1 MNGPLATLY
10 LGWLRARLRSTIF
23 WTLGVAAI
31 VVATAAFYPA
41 LKNFFADFQ
50 SQGTAGVSS
59 LLGLTE
65 GIDPSSPLG
74 YLWSNLYSNVV
85 PWMLMALGIALG
97 AAAIAG
103 DEEAGTLEYTL
114 SSTATRS
121 QILITRFAGVFTVL
135 FGVAALSGLALLA
148 SAPLFNLT
156 GDMTVTIDG
165 RTLTNPGLGLSN
177 VAVGTFAAF
186 AVATA
191 EAGIAFLVGAM
202 TGNRGRAIGVATGI
216 AVASYLFYT
225 LANLTGILK
234 FLTWLSSWRWYISG
248 AMFINGLHW
257 EVVLPFLLAAACGG
271 VAWAVFERRDLQ
283 TA

>member
-1 MNGPLATLY
+1 MNNGPLATLY

-23 WTLGVAAI
+23 WALGMAAI

-50 SQGTAGVSS
+50 AQGSAGVSS
-59 LLGLTE
+59 LLGLTN

-74 YLWSNLYSNVV
+74 YIWSNLYSNTV
-85 PWMLMALGIALG
+85 PWILMALGIALG
-97 AAAIAG
+97 AAAITG

-121 QILITRFAGVFTVL
+121 QMLITRFAGLFTIL
-135 FGVAALSGLALLA
+135 LGVAAFSGLALLVT
-148 SAPLFNLT
+148 APLFNLT

-165 RTLTNPGLGLSN
+165 KTLTNRGLGLSN

-191 EAGIAFLVGAM
+191 EAGIAFS
-202 TGNRGRAIGVATGI
+202 GRRRDRQPGPRHRCRDGHRRRQLRVLHARKPHWRSQV
-216 AVASYLFYT
+216 SD
-225 LANLTGILK
+225 LA
-234 FLTWLSSWRWYISG
+234 
-248 AMFINGLHW
+248 
-257 EVVLPFLLAAACGG
+257 VVLAFVPL
-271 VAWAVFERRDLQ
+271 
-283 TA
+283 

>member
-1 MNGPLATLY
+1 MV
-10 LGWLRARLRSTIF
+10 

-50 SQGTAGVSS
+50 SQGGAGVSS
-59 LLGLTE
+59 LLGLTD
-65 GIDPSSPLG
+65 GIHPSSPLG
-74 YLWSNLYSNVV
+74 HLWSNLYSNVV

-121 QILITRFAGVFTVL
+121 QMLITRFAGVFTIL
-135 FGVAALSGLALLA
+135 FGVAALSGLALLV

-165 RTLTNPGLGLSN
+165 KAVTNPGLGLSN

-191 EAGIAFLVGAM
+191 EAGIAFLVGAV
-202 TGNRGRAIGVATGI
+202 TRNRGRAIGVATGI

-225 LANLTGILK
+225 LANLTGRLT
-234 FLTWLSSWRWYISG
+234 FLTWLSSWRWYIAG
-248 AMFINGLHW
+248 AMFINGLDW
-257 EVVLPFLLAAACGG
+257 EVVLPFL
-271 VAWAVFERRDLQ
+271 RRCL
-283 TA
+283 TKHTTS

>member
-1 MNGPLATLY
+1 MSSPVATLY
-10 LGWLRARLRSTIF
+10 LGWLRARLRSTMV
-23 WTLGVAAI
+23 WTVGVAAI

-50 SQGTAGVSS
+50 SQGSAGVSS
-59 LLGLTE
+59 LLGLTD

-85 PWMLMALGIALG
+85 PWILMALGIALG
-97 AAAIAG
+97 VAAIAG
-103 DEEAGTLEYTL
+103 EEEAGTLEYTL
-114 SSTATRS
+114 SSTATRR
-121 QILITRFAGVFTVL
+121 QILATRYAGVFTIL
-135 FGVAALSGLALLA
+135 FGVAALSGLALLVT
-148 SAPLFNLT
+148 APLFNLT
-156 GDMTVTIDG
+156 GDMTVSIDG
-165 RTLTNPGLGLSN
+165 QTVTNPGLGVSN

-186 AVATA
+186 AVAVA
-191 EAGIAFLVGAM
+191 EAGIAFLVGAV
-202 TGNRGRAIGVATGI
+202 TGNRGRAIGIATGV

-248 AMFINGLHW
+248 AMFINGLGW
-257 EVVLPFLLAAACGG
+257 EVVLPFTLAAACGG
-271 VAWAVFERRDLQ
+271 VAWVALERRDLQ

>member
-1 MNGPLATLY
+1 MSGPVATLY
-10 LGWLRARLRSTIF
+10 FGWLRARLRSTIF
-23 WTLGVAAI
+23 WALGVAAI
-31 VVATAAFYPA
+31 VVVNAAFYPS

-50 SQGTAGVSS
+50 NQGSSGVNS

-114 SSTATRS
+114 SSRATRS
-121 QILITRFAGVFTVL
+121 QILLSRFAGVFTIL
-135 FGVAALSGLALLA
+135 LGVAAFSGLALLV
-148 SAPLFNLT
+148 SAPFFDLT
-156 GDMTVTIDG
+156 GDKTVTIDG
-165 RTLTNPGLGLSN
+165 KALINPGLGLSN
-177 VAVGTFAAF
+177 VAVGTFTAF

-191 EAGIAFLVGAM
+191 EAGIAFLVGAV
-202 TGNRGRAIGVATGI
+202 TGHRGRAIGVAAGI
-216 AVASYLFYT
+216 AVASYVFYT
-225 LANLTGILK
+225 LANLTGVLSV
-234 FLTWLSSWRWYISG
+234 LTWLSSWRWYISG
-248 AMFINGLHW
+248 AMFINGLGW
-257 EVVLPFLLAAACGG
+257 EVVLPFALAAVCGG
-271 VAWAVFERRDLQ
+271 LSWGAFQRRDLR